1 MASKEAQDS
10 LGLKEFLSAKP
21 EVEVEAKAESPK
33 ADKPEVETA
42 RPERLDT
49 DAEKAVERPVQAKA
63 DVKPARSEAKVD
75 GPNWDDDTN
84 PWKSKAA
91 EYEKRYK
98 DTHRWGN
105 EVNQKFIAAQQQ
117 QAELQRQYAIIN
129 DKLDGTYDPAKY
141 EAPAVDPV
149 QHRQWGTLEGKV
161 QASLAAAKRT
171 HGDDVV
177 LKALERYAE
186 VFKNDPSVQQA
197 NLNSDDPIQG
207 AIDAVEAHDF
217 YSTYGN
223 NPKAILA
230 KLKAEFEA
238 NEAPKIRESLRLEA
252 MGKTQSREPGG
263 IGNVQGGSGAMD
275 AGISKDNKGRRKSLA
290 QIVGN

>member
-21 EVEVEAKAESPK
+21 EVEVEAKVEAPK
-33 ADKPEVETA
+33 VDKPQAETA
-42 RPERLDT
+42 RPERLDK
-49 DAEKAVERPVQAKA
+49 DAEKAPEKQVEAKA
-63 DVKPARSEAKVD
+63 VKADAKPAKVD

-84 PWKSKAA
+84 PWKKTAQ
-91 EYEKRYK
+91 ENEKRWR

-105 EVNQKFIAAQQQ
+105 EINQKYLDSQKQS
-117 QAELQRQYAIIN
+117 AELQRQMAILN
-129 DKLDGTYDPAKY
+129 DKFDGTYDPAKY
-141 EAPAVDPV
+141 ETPPVDPV

-161 QASLAAAKRT
+161 TASLVAAKRT
-171 HGDDVV
+171 HGEDVV
-177 LKALERYAE
+177 VKALERYAE
-186 VFKNDPSVQQA
+186 LFRNDPTVQQA

-223 NPKAILA
+223 SPKTILA
-230 KLKAEFEA
+230 KMKAEFEA
-238 NEAPKIRESLRLEA
+238 NEAPKLREAIRLEM

-275 AGISKDNKGRRKSLA
+275 SSINKSNKGRQKSLS